1 MVFSLL
7 LLLCSPRYETLAG
20 CRMTCYSETIMA
32 VGPSPVLGLKCFV
45 SRRTEKKKQRKH
57 HPLAQLIKVI
67 NTLAILFIVIPELTK
82 FRTTKCLGHLLC
94 FSGHLNIVRVPLV
107 HWALSRMGVHFYSFE
122 RHSGSR

>member
-1 MVFSLL
+1 
-7 LLLCSPRYETLAG
+7 
-20 CRMTCYSETIMA
+20 MA

-94 FSGHLNIVRVPLV
+94 FLGHLNIVRVPLILFV
-107 HWALSRMGVHFYSFE
+107 LHGHVYQRLIDSFFN
-122 RHSGSR
+122 RRKVLVCR